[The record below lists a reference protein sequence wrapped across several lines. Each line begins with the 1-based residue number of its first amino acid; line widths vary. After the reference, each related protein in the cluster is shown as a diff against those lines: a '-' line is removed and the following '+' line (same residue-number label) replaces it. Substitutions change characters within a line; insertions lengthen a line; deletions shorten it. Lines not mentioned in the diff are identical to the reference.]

1 MGAPLGPSRTPAR
14 ERRGGSRRLRRF
26 LNNRAAV
33 ASLGVLLTILAFS
46 ALGPLFYRASPTEL
60 DFARQFAPPGR
71 LHPLGT
77 DENGRDVLIRLMLG
91 GQVSL
96 LVGLFSVL
104 VSVVFGVLVGGL
116 SGYFRGAFDAVLM
129 RFTDG
134 MLAIPGFF
142 VALLA
147 LTFFG
152 SALLPLVLVIGLTSW
167 MGLARLVRSEI
178 LRGREDLSV
187 EAARALGAGDLRI
200 LTRHILPSVLPT
212 VIVNATLGISFAILS
227 ESALSFLGVGI
238 QPPAASW
245 GNMLSGAQSYLY
257 NAPWLAVYPGAL
269 ILTTVLAFN
278 LLGDGL
284 RDASDPTA

>member
-60 DFARQFAPPGR
+60 DFARQFASPGR

-269 ILTTVLAFN
+269 ILATVLAFN

>member
-269 ILTTVLAFN
+269 ILATVLAFN